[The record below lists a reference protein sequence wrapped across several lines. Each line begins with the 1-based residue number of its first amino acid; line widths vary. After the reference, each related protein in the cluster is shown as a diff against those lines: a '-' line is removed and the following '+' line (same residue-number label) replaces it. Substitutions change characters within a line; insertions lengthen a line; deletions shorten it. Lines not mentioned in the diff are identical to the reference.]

1 MLERH
6 ITLIIIFCVLLIVNL
21 VFYIMMKN
29 SRNDHGTLSQRMKTW
44 WGMFFIFC
52 IAILFNPLVTIIS
65 LMVLCFF
72 SLKEYFS
79 MIKTRKGDRRIFL
92 WAYLAIPIQF
102 YWIAIGWYGM
112 FIVFIPVYV
121 FLLLPIPRL
130 IGKGTVGFLR
140 SVSSTQWGIMLM
152 VFGLSHLAYY
162 QIASP
167 THGSNLV
174 LFLIVLTQVNDVV
187 HHLVSVYLGKKKII
201 PSANPHVTWEGFLG
215 GLLVTTLVSFGLYTY
230 LTPFTPLFGVLSG
243 VIISVAGFF
252 GMLTISVLRRDLLI
266 EDTVKLENR
275 KGSYLTRIDSLAYT
289 SPIFFH
295 IIRYYFDFM

>member
-6 ITLIIIFCVLLIVNL
+6 VILIIIFLVLFLAHV
-21 VFYIMMKN
+21 VFTILMKN
-29 SRNDHGTLSQRMKTW
+29 SRNDHRTISQRIKTW

-52 IAILFNPLVTIIS
+52 IAILFNPFITILS
-65 LMVLCFF
+65 LMILCFF

-79 MIKTRKGDRRIFL
+79 LIKTRKGDRRIFL

-130 IGKGTVGFLR
+130 LGKGTVGFLR
-140 SVSSTQWGIMLM
+140 SVSSTQWGLMLM

-167 THGSNLV
+167 TYGSNLV

-187 HHLVSVYLGKKKII
+187 QHLVSVYLGKRKII
-201 PSANPHVTWEGFLG
+201 PSANQHVTWEGFLA
-215 GLLVTTLVSFGLYTY
+215 GLVVTALVSYGLFHY
-230 LTPFTPLFGVLSG
+230 LTPFNLLYGILSG
-243 VIISVAGFF
+243 IIISIAGFF
-252 GMLTISVLRRDLLI
+252 GILTVSVLRRDLLI
-266 EDTVKLENR
+266 GDTAKLDNHAE
-275 KGSYLTRIDSLAYT
+275 SYLTRIDSLAYT
-289 SPIFFH
+289 APIFFH
-295 IIRYYFDFM
+295 ITRYYFEFM